1 MSALKI
7 EVSISGVAAFDRD
20 LQAFR
25 NAIADRKP
33 LHARMAVDAVK
44 FTRDYLLADTDHKT
58 ANRLGAAP
66 SGFRAKN
73 AASVQPDS
81 DDTQAMVRIP
91 RRTGLGR
98 AFGDVVLTPGSGRT
112 YLTIPAHQTTYGK
125 SVRDFP
131 EDTFRFAVITSWR
144 VFVALV
150 FADGPYKG
158 EVGYWLK
165 RTVTQKQDRTL
176 LPTDQGYQEVGRR
189 SALSYITSHIYRQS

>member
-7 EVSISGVAAFDRD
+7 EVSISGVEGFDRD

-66 SGFRAKN
+66 TGFRAKN
-73 AASVQPDS
+73 AAAVQPDS

-98 AFGDVVLTPGSGRT
+98 AFGDVVLSPGSGRT
-112 YLTIPAHQTTYGK
+112 YLTIPAHAQTYGK
-125 SVRDFP
+125 SARDFP
-131 EDTFRFAVITSWR
+131 EDTFRFAFLGR
-144 VFVALV
+144 FRALV

>member
-7 EVSISGVAAFDRD
+7 EVDISGVEGFDRD

-58 ANRLGAAP
+58 ATRLGAAP
-66 SGFRAKN
+66 TGFRAKN

-98 AFGDVVLTPGSGRT
+98 AFNNVVLTPGSGRK
-112 YLTIPAHQTTYGK
+112 YLTIPAHARTYGK
-125 SVRDFP
+125 SVRDLDFP
-131 EDTFRFAVITSWR
+131 EGTFKFAFLGR
-144 VFVALV
+144 YRALV
-150 FADGPYKG
+150 FADEPDKDK
-158 EVGYWLK
+158 VAYWLK

-176 LPTDQGYQEVGRR
+176 LPTDSGYQEVGRR
-189 SALSYITSHIYRQS
+189 SALSYITSHIYHQS

>member
-1 MSALKI
+1 VSALKI
-7 EVSISGVAAFDRD
+7 EVSISGVEGFDRD

-66 SGFRAKN
+66 TGFRAKN
-73 AASVQPDS
+73 AAAVQPDS

-98 AFGDVVLTPGSGRT
+98 AFGDVVLSPGSGRT
-112 YLTIPAHQTTYGK
+112 YLTIPAHAQTYGK
-125 SVRDFP
+125 SARDFP
-131 EDTFRFAVITSWR
+131 EDTFRFAFLGR
-144 VFVALV
+144 FRALV

>member
-1 MSALKI
+1 MSALNI
-7 EVSISGVAAFDRD
+7 EVTITGVAAFDRD

-25 NAIADRKP
+25 NAIADRRP
-33 LHARMAVDAVK
+33 MHARMAVDAVK

-58 ANRLGAAP
+58 ANRLGATP
-66 SGFRAKN
+66 TGFRAKN
-73 AASVQPDS
+73 AAAVQPDS
-81 DDTQAMVRIP
+81 DDDRAMVRIP

-98 AFGDVVLTPGSGRT
+98 AFGDVVIRPGSGRT

-131 EDTFRFAVITSWR
+131 EGTFKFAVIHSWR
-144 VFVALV
+144 IFIAQIY
-150 FADGPYKG
+150 ADGPYKG

-165 RTVTQKQDRTL
+165 RSVTQKQDRTL

-189 SALSYITSHIYRQS
+189 SALSYITSHIYHQS